1 MSAGRGS
8 GSAYFNMGKCKMKK
22 FGYFIITFA
31 EILFLAGAYIIQYF
45 TRKKMG
51 MARYVI
57 YKSQGWERSFPIETL
72 KYISISVLTALTLL
86 LLAAL
91 VFRRGQKGRLEIAM
105 HVAMVIL
112 TAFYGTYT
120 YIGSTKTMRAYYFIS
135 LMFGAA
141 ALLQIIKTG
150 AVHVMRRKKK
160 DE

>member
-31 EILFLAGAYIIQYF
+31 EILFLAGSYIIQYF
-45 TRKKMG
+45 TRIKMG

-72 KYISISVLTALTLL
+72 KYTLTLL

-91 VFRRGQKGRLEIAM
+91 VFRREQKGRLEIAM